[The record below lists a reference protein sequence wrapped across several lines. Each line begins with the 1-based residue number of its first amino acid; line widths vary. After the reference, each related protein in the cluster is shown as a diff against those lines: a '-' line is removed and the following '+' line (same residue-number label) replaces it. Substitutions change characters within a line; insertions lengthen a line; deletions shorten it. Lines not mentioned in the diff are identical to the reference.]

1 MTNSERRQT
10 GGRVGGSDFLSSQP
24 PKSCKEETET
34 KTKVDPLEE
43 PSVFGNTI
51 KFTKTVHR
59 NNH

>member
-10 GGRVGGSDFLSSQP
+10 GGRVGGSDFSSSQT
-24 PKSCKEETET
+24 PKPCEEETET
-34 KTKVDPLEE
+34 KVEPPEK

-51 KFTKTVHR
+51 KFTKIVHL